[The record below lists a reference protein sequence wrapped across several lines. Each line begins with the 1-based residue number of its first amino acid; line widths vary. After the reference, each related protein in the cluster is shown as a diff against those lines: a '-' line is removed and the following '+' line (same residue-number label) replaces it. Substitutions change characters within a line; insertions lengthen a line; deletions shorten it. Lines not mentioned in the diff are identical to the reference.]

1 MNKKN
6 GIKKFGIVKIQFLAI
21 LMLLLFYSTTGHAQ
35 EAYKVFPAV
44 QNVTTDKVWNVKFSQ
59 ELDPAT
65 ITDKN
70 VRVLDESGNAVKVN
84 LSCAGSTVTI
94 KPPNNYGEGKKY
106 TVLID
111 NVKSKKGSL
120 IKSPLKMDFTT
131 KENVQTNNEVGVG
144 SYSLTDTHKYKI
156 TDTFTVTAKANTK
169 LELNYNIGTDSNSPY
184 QKELN
189 LQVLGPDAK
198 ITSKDS
204 IHKQLT
210 VNTNIKAGDKIQYQV
225 IRTVENSGIK
235 YIKDLSKTLGN
246 YKNYSDYNKYTS
258 PSDKIESDN
267 KEIISK
273 AEELFKNTPNP
284 YYKSKTAYEFVNTYM
299 AYDVNS
305 GNKGAL
311 NALNT
316 AKGVC
321 EDYAE
326 LYVALLRASKV
337 PARVTTGFWVDTNAF
352 NSSKVVDG
360 NASSHAW
367 VEYYLPEYGWIP
379 AEPTNIYYRNGQ
391 QTIDFDFFSNLSSS
405 GHIVT
410 GYDPTGDFRD
420 SNLSYSFSQGSGVY
434 VDKKTTIEKLN

>member
-1 MNKKN
+1 MKKN
-6 GIKKFGIVKIQFLAI
+6 NCFIKFKILKIQFLAV
-21 LMLLLFYSTTGHAQ
+21 LMLLLFCSTTGHAQ
-35 EAYKVFPAV
+35 ELYKVFPAV
-44 QNVTTDKVWNVKFSQ
+44 QNVTTDKAWNVKFSQ
-59 ELDPAT
+59 ELDTAT

-84 LSCAGSTVTI
+84 LSCTGSTVII
-94 KPPNNYGEGKKY
+94 KPSNNYEEGKKY

-131 KENVQTNNEVGVG
+131 KENFQANNEVGVG

-156 TDTFTVTAKANTK
+156 TDTFTVTAVADTK
-169 LELNYNIGTDSNSPY
+169 LELNYNIGTNSNSPY

-189 LQVLGPDAK
+189 LEVLGPDAK

-210 VNTNIKAGDKIQYQV
+210 VDTNIKAGDKIQYQV

-258 PSDKIESDN
+258 SSDKIESDN

-273 AEELFKNTPNP
+273 AEELFKNTINP
-284 YYKSKTAYEFVNTYM
+284 YYKSKTAYEFVNMYMTYD
-299 AYDVNS
+299 ANS

-311 NALNT
+311 SALNT

-337 PARVTTGFWVDTNAF
+337 PARVATGFWVDTNEF
-352 NSSKVVDG
+352 SSNKVVDSNG
-360 NASSHAW
+360 YNHAW

-379 AEPTNIYYRNGQ
+379 AEPTNIYYRNGK
-391 QTIDFDFFSNLSSS
+391 QTVDFGFFSNLSSS

-410 GYDPTGDFRD
+410 GYDPSGDTKD
-420 SNLSYSFSQGSGVY
+420 SSLMYSYSQGSGVH